1 MFNTQRHFSS
11 TENFV
16 ALLCS
21 FSPFQSRKRY
31 GVTWRECYQPGH
43 STRKTCVD
51 PLSIWCRKTCSKD
64 MCKYHQMLVR
74 RAKLEMDQKGLIVG
88 LFFFGMCCKK
98 PWNFPRKHSEILC
111 FLGQAAH
118 FVFWVCW
125 ICLQLQRIKNS
136 NLKLCGI
143 NRCWLVA
150 FVLAME
156 HVPVLDGLSWIYL
169 S

>member
-1 MFNTQRHFSS
+1 MVQHGGNATNPDIRQ
-11 TENFV
+11 
-16 ALLCS
+16 
-21 FSPFQSRKRY
+21 
-31 GVTWRECYQPGH
+31 G
-43 STRKTCVD
+43 KTCFD

-74 RAKLEMDQKGLIVG
+74 RAKLKMDQKGLIVG
-88 LFFFGMCCKK
+88 LFFRDVLQETMVS
-98 PWNFPRKHSEILC
+98 PRKHSEILC
-111 FLGQAAH
+111 FFGQAAH

-125 ICLQLQRIKNS
+125 IYLQLQRIKNS

-150 FVLAME
+150 FDLAME
-156 HVPVLDGLSWIYL
+156 HVPVLDVLSWIYL

>member
-1 MFNTQRHFSS
+1 M
-11 TENFV
+11 

-21 FSPFQSRKRY
+21 FSTFQSRKRY
-31 GVTWRECYQPGH
+31 GATWRECYQPGH
-43 STRKTCVD
+43 STRKTCFD

-74 RAKLEMDQKGLIVG
+74 RAKLKMDQKGLIVG
-88 LFFFGMCCKK
+88 LFFRDVLQETMVS
-98 PWNFPRKHSEILC
+98 PRKHSEILC
-111 FLGQAAH
+111 FFGQAAH

-125 ICLQLQRIKNS
+125 IYLQLQRIKNS

-150 FVLAME
+150 FDLAME
-156 HVPVLDGLSWIYL
+156 HVPVLDVLSWIYL